1 MNHKKLLLTLT
12 LCLCALLCMVV
23 TASASEVQ
31 EHSHPVCGKTHT
43 DIGDHTGTCGDVTWT
58 AWNGPAA
65 NGDTN
70 ITYDSNNTAYI
81 YLADN
86 VNISNKLT
94 IPQGHTL
101 YLCLNGHSITKTSE
115 DFGESNSQIYANG
128 VIDGSAGNVTFA
140 LCNCKT
146 DGTITHT
153 SGKNGRGVWVK
164 GTFIMYGGAISGNN
178 CVHGEGGGAF
188 VDGAFIM
195 YGGTIKENKLTS
207 TYSGG
212 GVAADCSTFAM
223 YGGIITGN
231 EATNKM
237 GGGLSLNMGSIDN
250 EVKAIISGG
259 TITNNKAADM
269 GGGVHIANGT
279 LTLSGNTT
287 ITGNTC
293 GADSHGG
300 GVSTYQ
306 ATIELASKDVT
317 IENNKNG
324 SGAQANLYLRSK
336 ASYTEPS
343 YISVTGDLGSKVF
356 TLTTE
361 KTPTVGNPVT
371 ISPYPY
377 CDAGVLNAQNFKYE
391 NNDQVSIAVIPTGGK
406 ECLKACIHSFTKT
419 STASKYLKSSATCT
433 SEAVYYKS
441 CACGLAS
448 STETFTSGA
457 IDPENHALV
466 HHEAQAP
473 TCTAVGWEAYDTC
486 SRCTYTTYREIPA
499 AHTYGAVS
507 YTWAT
512 DKTTC
517 KAEHKCTACQ
527 HVENETV
534 NTQKQV
540 TQNRSCTRNEL
551 STFTATFT
559 NTAFAQQIKENV
571 ETADMTGHTYGAV
584 SYTWATDKTTCK
596 AEHKCTA
603 CQHVENETVN
613 TQKQV
618 TQNRSCTRNE
628 LSTFTA
634 TFTNT
639 AFAQQIKENVETA
652 DMTGHT
658 YGAVSYTWATD
669 KTTCK
674 AEHKC
679 TACQHV
685 ENETVNTQKQVTQ
698 NRSCTRNE
706 LSTFTATFTNT
717 AFVRQTEENVKT
729 ADMAPHTYG
738 GTWVKGQDGH
748 WKVCEVCQNQSEV
761 KPHTWKDAT
770 YTAPKTCTVCGAT
783 QGEPLTRSY
792 YYYAPSVA
800 ENKKDSPK
808 TADPGVLLYAG
819 LALASLTGL
828 ACTAKK
834 RH

>member
-31 EHSHPVCGKTHT
+31 VHSHPVCGATHT
-43 DIGDHTGTCGDVTWT
+43 NIGDHTGTCGDVTWT

-86 VNISNKLT
+86 VTTEYSIEVREGK
-94 IPQGHTL
+94 TL
-101 YLCLNGHSITKTSE
+101 YLCLNGKSITKSSE
-115 DFGESNSQIYANG
+115 DTNLTGNRS
-128 VIDGSAGNVTFA
+128 VIDFTEGGSLI
-140 LCNCKT
+140 LCDCQDT
-146 DGTITHT
+146 GSITHT
-153 SGKNGRGVWVK
+153 EGVTGRGVNVGGRNEGN

-178 CVHGEGGGAF
+178 CVYGDGGGVYVYGTF
-188 VDGAFIM
+188 TM
-195 YGGTIKENKLTS
+195 YGGTIKENKSTS
-207 TYSGG
+207 ANGSGG
-212 GVAADCSTFAM
+212 VDANCRTFAM
-223 YGGIITGN
+223 YGGTITGN
-231 EATNKM
+231 EAVNGW
-237 GGGLSLNMGSIDN
+237 GGGISLNMGYSPSG
-250 EVKAIISGG
+250 VKAIISGG
-259 TITNNKAADM
+259 AITNNKAADM

-300 GVSTYQ
+300 GVSTYE
-306 ATIELASKDVT
+306 ATIELASSNVT
-317 IENNKNG
+317 IADNKDSNG
-324 SGAQANLYLRSK
+324 RSANLYLNADDQR
-336 ASYTEPS
+336 YNDGS
-343 YISVTGDLGSKVF
+343 YIEVTGDLGSKVF

-361 KTPTVGNPVT
+361 NAPVVGTPIT
-371 ISPYPY
+371 ISQY
-377 CDAGVLNAQNFKYE
+377 CNADVLNAQNFKYE
-391 NNDQVSIAVIPTGGK
+391 NNDQVSIAVIPTGGQAL
-406 ECLKACIHSFTKT
+406 LKACIHSFTRT

-457 IDPENHALV
+457 IDPNNHALV
-466 HHEAQAP
+466 HHEAKAP

-486 SRCTYTTYREIPA
+486 SHCDYTTKVEIQMAP
-499 AHTYGAVS
+499 HSYGTPTYV
-507 YTWAT
+507 WADDNASCT
-512 DKTTC
+512 AKRT
-517 KAEHKCTACQ
+517 CTACQ
-527 HVENETV
+527 HVEDETV

-540 TQNRSCTRNEL
+540 TQNRSCTLNEL

-559 NTAFAQQIKENV
+559 NTAFAQQTKENV
-571 ETADMTGHTYGAV
+571 KTADMTGHSYGTPTYV
-584 SYTWATDKTTCK
+584 WAIDNTTCK

-603 CQHVENETVN
+603 CQHVEDETVN
-613 TQKQV
+613 TQQTV
-618 TQNRSCTRNE
+618 TQNHSCTLNE

-639 AFAQQIKENVETA
+639 AFA
-652 DMTGHT
+652 
-658 YGAVSYTWATD
+658 
-669 KTTCK
+669 
-674 AEHKC
+674 
-679 TACQHV
+679 
-685 ENETVNTQKQVTQ
+685 
-698 NRSCTRNE
+698 
-706 LSTFTATFTNT
+706 
-717 AFVRQTEENVKT
+717 RQTKENVKT
-729 ADMAPHTYG
+729 ADMTGHSYSATEWESDVDNHWHKCAVCHTQIDKAAHE
-738 GTWVKGQDGH
+738 WQ
-748 WKVCEVCQNQSEV
+748 
-761 KPHTWKDAT
+761 PAT

-800 ENKKDSPK
+800 EGKKDSPK

>member
-1 MNHKKLLLTLT
+1 MCASVFARAKTDTRAPLERPRYLRGAYIMNHKKLLLTLT

-23 TASASEVQ
+23 TASADG
-31 EHSHPVCGKTHT
+31 EHTAHPVCGATHT

-58 AWNGPAA
+58 AWDGTSEIA
-65 NGDTN
+65 
-70 ITYDSNNTAYI
+70 YDSTTKTAYI

-486 SRCTYTTYREIPA
+486 SRCDYSTTKVEIP
-499 AHTYGAVS
+499 
-507 YTWAT
+507 
-512 DKTTC
+512 
-517 KAEHKCTACQ
+517 
-527 HVENETV
+527 
-534 NTQKQV
+534 
-540 TQNRSCTRNEL
+540 
-551 STFTATFT
+551 
-559 NTAFAQQIKENV
+559 
-571 ETADMTGHTYGAV
+571 
-584 SYTWATDKTTCK
+584 
-596 AEHKCTA
+596 
-603 CQHVENETVN
+603 
-613 TQKQV
+613 
-618 TQNRSCTRNE
+618 
-628 LSTFTA
+628 
-634 TFTNT
+634 
-639 AFAQQIKENVETA
+639 
-652 DMTGHT
+652 
-658 YGAVSYTWATD
+658 
-669 KTTCK
+669 
-674 AEHKC
+674 
-679 TACQHV
+679 
-685 ENETVNTQKQVTQ
+685 
-698 NRSCTRNE
+698 
-706 LSTFTATFTNT
+706 
-717 AFVRQTEENVKT
+717 
-729 ADMAPHTYG
+729 MAPHTYSE
-738 GTWVKGQDGH
+738 TEWKSDVDNH
-748 WKVCEVCQNQSEV
+748 WHECSVC
-761 KPHTWKDAT
+761 HTQIDKAEHNWKDAT
-770 YTAPKTCTVCGAT
+770 YTAPKTCVCGAT

-792 YYYAPSVA
+792 YYYAPSAA
-800 ENKKDSPK
+800 EDKKDSPK
-808 TADPGVLLYAG
+808 AGDPGVLLYAG

>member
-1 MNHKKLLLTLT
+1 MNYKKLLLTLT
-12 LCLCALLCMVV
+12 LCLCALLCMAV

-31 EHSHPVCGKTHT
+31 EHSHPICGATHI

-58 AWNGPAA
+58 AWDGTSEIA
-65 NGDTN
+65 
-70 ITYDSNNTAYI
+70 YDSTTKTAYI

-287 ITGNTC
+287 ITDNTC

-324 SGAQANLYLRSK
+324 SGVQANLYLRSK
-336 ASYTEPS
+336 ASHTNPS

-486 SRCTYTTYREIPA
+486 SRCDYTTKVEIPMA
-499 AHTYGAVS
+499 AHNYGTPTYV
-507 YTWAT
+507 WAANNASCT
-512 DKTTC
+512 ATRT
-517 KAEHKCTACQ
+517 CTACQ

-534 NTQKQV
+534 NTQQTV
-540 TQNRSCTRNEL
+540 TQNHSCTLNEL

-559 NTAFAQQIKENV
+559 NTAFAQQTK
-571 ETADMTGHTYGAV
+571 
-584 SYTWATDKTTCK
+584 
-596 AEHKCTA
+596 
-603 CQHVENETVN
+603 
-613 TQKQV
+613 
-618 TQNRSCTRNE
+618 
-628 LSTFTA
+628 
-634 TFTNT
+634 
-639 AFAQQIKENVETA
+639 
-652 DMTGHT
+652 
-658 YGAVSYTWATD
+658 
-669 KTTCK
+669 
-674 AEHKC
+674 
-679 TACQHV
+679 
-685 ENETVNTQKQVTQ
+685 
-698 NRSCTRNE
+698 
-706 LSTFTATFTNT
+706 
-717 AFVRQTEENVKT
+717 ENVKT
-729 ADMAPHTYG
+729 ADMTGHSYG

-792 YYYAPSVA
+792 YYYTPSAA

>member
-23 TASASEVQ
+23 TASASEVSV
-31 EHSHPVCGKTHT
+31 HSHPICGATHT
-43 DIGDHTGTCGDVTWT
+43 DIGDHTGACEAVTWT
-58 AWNGPAA
+58 AWDGTSEIA
-65 NGDTN
+65 
-70 ITYDSNNTAYI
+70 YDSTTKTAYI

-86 VNISNKLT
+86 VNISNALT

-101 YLCLNGHSITKTSE
+101 YLCLNDHSITKTSE
-115 DFGESNSQIYANG
+115 DYDESHNRSDANG

-146 DGTITHT
+146 NGTITHT

-178 CVHGEGGGAF
+178 CVYGEGGGVYVYGTF
-188 VDGAFIM
+188 TM
-195 YGGTIKENKLTS
+195 YGGTIKENKSTS
-207 TYSGG
+207 ANGSGG
-212 GVAADCSTFAM
+212 VDANCRTFAM
-223 YGGIITGN
+223 YGGTITGN
-231 EATNKM
+231 EAVNGW
-237 GGGLSLNMGSIDN
+237 GGGISLNMGYSHSG
-250 EVKAIISGG
+250 VKAIISGG
-259 TITNNKAADM
+259 AITNNKAADM
-269 GGGVHIANGT
+269 GGGIHIANGT
-279 LTLSGNTT
+279 LTLSGDTT

-486 SRCTYTTYREIPA
+486 SRCGYTTKVEKQKTPHSYGTPTYVWA
-499 AHTYGAVS
+499 ANNASCT
-507 YTWAT
+507 AT
-512 DKTTC
+512 RT
-517 KAEHKCTACQ
+517 CTACQ

-534 NTQKQV
+534 NTQQTV
-540 TQNRSCTRNEL
+540 TQNRSCTLNELSTFTATFTNTAFAQQTKENVKTADMTGHSYGTPTYVWAANNASCTATRTCTACQHVENETVNTQQTVTQNRSCTLNEL

-571 ETADMTGHTYGAV
+571 
-584 SYTWATDKTTCK
+584 
-596 AEHKCTA
+596 
-603 CQHVENETVN
+603 
-613 TQKQV
+613 
-618 TQNRSCTRNE
+618 
-628 LSTFTA
+628 
-634 TFTNT
+634 
-639 AFAQQIKENVETA
+639 
-652 DMTGHT
+652 
-658 YGAVSYTWATD
+658 
-669 KTTCK
+669 
-674 AEHKC
+674 
-679 TACQHV
+679 
-685 ENETVNTQKQVTQ
+685 
-698 NRSCTRNE
+698 
-706 LSTFTATFTNT
+706 
-717 AFVRQTEENVKT
+717 KT
-729 ADMAPHTYG
+729 ADMAAHTYG

-748 WKVCEVCQNQSEV
+748 WKVCEVCQNRSEV
-761 KPHTWKDAT
+761 KPHNWKDAT

-792 YYYAPSVA
+792 YYYAPSAA
-800 ENKKDSPK
+800 EDKKDSPK

>member
-31 EHSHPVCGKTHT
+31 GHSSHPVCGKTHT
-43 DIGDHTGTCGDVTWT
+43 DIGDHTGTCEDVTWT
-58 AWNGPAA
+58 AWDGTSEIA
-65 NGDTN
+65 
-70 ITYDSNNTAYI
+70 YDSTTKTAYI
-81 YLADN
+81 YLAEN

-115 DFGESNSQIYANG
+115 DFGESNSQIFANG

-164 GTFIMYGGAISGNN
+164 GTFIMYGGTISGNN
-178 CVHGEGGGAF
+178 CVYDEGGGVY
-188 VDGAFIM
+188 VDGTFIM
-195 YGGTIKENKLTS
+195 YGGTIKENKSTS
-207 TYSGG
+207 HNGSGG
-212 GVAADCSTFAM
+212 VGANCRTFAM
-223 YGGIITGN
+223 YGGTISGN
-231 EATNKM
+231 ESVNGL
-237 GGGLSLNMGSIDN
+237 GGGISLNMLNSGGR
-250 EVKAIISGG
+250 AIISGG
-259 TITNNKAADM
+259 AITNNKAADM

-336 ASYTEPS
+336 ASYTDPS

-371 ISPYPY
+371 ISQY
-377 CDAGVLNAQNFKYE
+377 CDTAVLNAQNFKYE
-391 NNDQVSIAVIPTGGK
+391 NNDQVSIAVIPTGGQAL
-406 ECLKACIHSFTKT
+406 LKACIHSFTNT

-457 IDPENHALV
+457 INSENHALV
-466 HHEAQAP
+466 HHDAQAP

-486 SRCTYTTYREIPA
+486 SRCDYSTTKVEIP
-499 AHTYGAVS
+499 
-507 YTWAT
+507 
-512 DKTTC
+512 
-517 KAEHKCTACQ
+517 
-527 HVENETV
+527 
-534 NTQKQV
+534 
-540 TQNRSCTRNEL
+540 
-551 STFTATFT
+551 
-559 NTAFAQQIKENV
+559 
-571 ETADMTGHTYGAV
+571 
-584 SYTWATDKTTCK
+584 
-596 AEHKCTA
+596 
-603 CQHVENETVN
+603 
-613 TQKQV
+613 
-618 TQNRSCTRNE
+618 
-628 LSTFTA
+628 
-634 TFTNT
+634 
-639 AFAQQIKENVETA
+639 
-652 DMTGHT
+652 
-658 YGAVSYTWATD
+658 
-669 KTTCK
+669 
-674 AEHKC
+674 
-679 TACQHV
+679 
-685 ENETVNTQKQVTQ
+685 
-698 NRSCTRNE
+698 
-706 LSTFTATFTNT
+706 
-717 AFVRQTEENVKT
+717 
-729 ADMAPHTYG
+729 MAPHTYSA
-738 GTWVKGQDGH
+738 TEWESDVDNH
-748 WKVCEVCQNQSEV
+748 WHKCSVCQTQIGKAAHEWQ
-761 KPHTWKDAT
+761 PAT
-770 YTAPKTCTVCGAT
+770 YTAPKTCVCGAT

-792 YYYAPSVA
+792 YYYAPSAA
-800 ENKKDSPK
+800 EDKTGSPK
-808 TADPGVLLYAG
+808 AGDPGVLLYAG

-828 ACTAKK
+828 TYTAKK

>member
-23 TASASEVQ
+23 TASASEVSV
-31 EHSHPVCGKTHT
+31 HSHPICGATHT
-43 DIGDHTGTCGDVTWT
+43 DIGDHTGACEAVTWT
-58 AWNGPAA
+58 AWDGTSEIA
-65 NGDTN
+65 
-70 ITYDSNNTAYI
+70 YDSTTKTAYI

-86 VNISNKLT
+86 VNISNALT

-101 YLCLNGHSITKTSE
+101 YLCLNDHSITKTSE
-115 DFGESNSQIYANG
+115 DYDESHNRSDANG

-146 DGTITHT
+146 NGTITHT

-178 CVHGEGGGAF
+178 CVYGEGGGVYVYGTF
-188 VDGAFIM
+188 TM
-195 YGGTIKENKLTS
+195 YGGTIKENKSTS
-207 TYSGG
+207 ANGSGG
-212 GVAADCSTFAM
+212 VDANCRTFAM
-223 YGGIITGN
+223 YGGTITGN
-231 EATNKM
+231 EAVNGW
-237 GGGLSLNMGSIDN
+237 GGGISLNMGYSHSG
-250 EVKAIISGG
+250 VKAIISGG
-259 TITNNKAADM
+259 AITNNKAADM
-269 GGGVHIANGT
+269 GGGIHIANGT
-279 LTLSGNTT
+279 LTLSGDTT

-324 SGAQANLYLRSK
+324 SGVQANLYLRSK
-336 ASYTEPS
+336 ASHTNPS

-457 IDPENHALV
+457 IDPNNHDLV

-499 AHTYGAVS
+499 A
-507 YTWAT
+507 
-512 DKTTC
+512 
-517 KAEHKCTACQ
+517 
-527 HVENETV
+527 
-534 NTQKQV
+534 
-540 TQNRSCTRNEL
+540 
-551 STFTATFT
+551 
-559 NTAFAQQIKENV
+559 
-571 ETADMTGHTYGAV
+571 
-584 SYTWATDKTTCK
+584 
-596 AEHKCTA
+596 
-603 CQHVENETVN
+603 
-613 TQKQV
+613 
-618 TQNRSCTRNE
+618 
-628 LSTFTA
+628 
-634 TFTNT
+634 
-639 AFAQQIKENVETA
+639 
-652 DMTGHT
+652 HT

-761 KPHTWKDAT
+761 KPHTWKGAT

-792 YYYAPSVA
+792 YYYAPSAA
-800 ENKKDSPK
+800 EDKKDSPK

>member
-23 TASASEVQ
+23 TASADG
-31 EHSHPVCGKTHT
+31 EHTAHPVCGATHT

-58 AWNGPAA
+58 AWDGTSEIA
-65 NGDTN
+65 
-70 ITYDSNNTAYI
+70 YDSTTKTAYI

-486 SRCTYTTYREIPA
+486 SRCGYTTKVEKQKTPHSYGTPTYVWA
-499 AHTYGAVS
+499 ANNDSCT
-507 YTWAT
+507 AT
-512 DKTTC
+512 RT
-517 KAEHKCTACQ
+517 CTACQ

-534 NTQKQV
+534 NTQQTV
-540 TQNRSCTRNEL
+540 TQNRSCTLNEL

-559 NTAFAQQIKENV
+559 NTAFAQQTKENV
-571 ETADMTGHTYGAV
+571 TTADMTG
-584 SYTWATDKTTCK
+584 
-596 AEHKCTA
+596 
-603 CQHVENETVN
+603 
-613 TQKQV
+613 
-618 TQNRSCTRNE
+618 
-628 LSTFTA
+628 
-634 TFTNT
+634 
-639 AFAQQIKENVETA
+639 
-652 DMTGHT
+652 
-658 YGAVSYTWATD
+658 
-669 KTTCK
+669 
-674 AEHKC
+674 
-679 TACQHV
+679 
-685 ENETVNTQKQVTQ
+685 
-698 NRSCTRNE
+698 
-706 LSTFTATFTNT
+706 
-717 AFVRQTEENVKT
+717 
-729 ADMAPHTYG
+729 HTYG

>member
-86 VNISNKLT
+86 VTTKYSIKVRE
-94 IPQGHTL
+94 GKTL
-101 YLCLNGHSITKTSE
+101 YLCLNGKSITKSSADTNLT
-115 DFGESNSQIYANG
+115 GNRA
-128 VIDGSAGNVTFA
+128 VIDFTEGGSLI
-140 LCNCKT
+140 LCDCQDT
-146 DGTITHT
+146 GSITHT
-153 SGKNGRGVWVK
+153 EGVTGRGVNVGGRNEGN

-178 CVHGEGGGAF
+178 CVYGDGGGVYVYGTF
-188 VDGAFIM
+188 TM
-195 YGGTIKENKLTS
+195 YGGTIKENKSTS
-207 TYSGG
+207 ANGSGG
-212 GVAADCSTFAM
+212 VDANCRTFAM
-223 YGGIITGN
+223 YGGTITGN
-231 EATNKM
+231 EAVNGW
-237 GGGLSLNMGSIDN
+237 GGGISLNMGYSHSG
-250 EVKAIISGG
+250 VKAIISGG
-259 TITNNKAADM
+259 AITNNKAADM

-317 IENNKNG
+317 IEDNKTG
-324 SGAQANLYLRSK
+324 SGAQANLYLRSE
-336 ASYTEPS
+336 ASYTNPS

-361 KTPTVGNPVT
+361 KTPTVGTPVT
-371 ISPYPY
+371 ISQY
-377 CDAGVLNAQNFKYE
+377 CNVDVLNAQNFKYE
-391 NNDQVSIAVIPTGGK
+391 NNDQVSIAVIPTGGQAL
-406 ECLKACIHSFTKT
+406 LKACIHSFTRT

-457 IDPENHALV
+457 IDPNNHDLV

-486 SRCTYTTYREIPA
+486 SRCGYTTKVEKQKTP
-499 AHTYGAVS
+499 HTYGAVS

-512 DKTTC
+512 DNTTC

-540 TQNRSCTRNEL
+540 TQNRSCTLNEL

-559 NTAFAQQIKENV
+559 NTAFAQQTKENV
-571 ETADMTGHTYGAV
+571 KTADMTGHTYGTSTYV
-584 SYTWATDKTTCK
+584 WAANNASCTATRT
-596 AEHKCTA
+596 CTA

-618 TQNRSCTRNE
+618 TQNRSCTLNE

-639 AFAQQIKENVETA
+639 AFAQQTKENVKTA

-658 YGAVSYTWATD
+658 YSATEWESNVD
-669 KTTCK
+669 NHWHECSACHTQIDK
-674 AEHKC
+674 AEH
-679 TACQHV
+679 
-685 ENETVNTQKQVTQ
+685 N
-698 NRSCTRNE
+698 
-706 LSTFTATFTNT
+706 
-717 AFVRQTEENVKT
+717 
-729 ADMAPHTYG
+729 
-738 GTWVKGQDGH
+738 
-748 WKVCEVCQNQSEV
+748 
-761 KPHTWKDAT
+761 WKDAT

-792 YYYAPSVA
+792 YYYAPSAA

-819 LALASLTGL
+819 LAFASLTGL

>member
-1 MNHKKLLLTLT
+1 MCASVFALAKTDTRCPHWKDPRYLRGAYIMNHKKLLLTLT

-23 TASASEVQ
+23 TASADG
-31 EHSHPVCGKTHT
+31 EHTAHPVCGATHT
-43 DIGDHTGTCGDVTWT
+43 NIGDHTGTCEAVTWT
-58 AWNGPAA
+58 AWNG
-65 NGDTN
+65 TSE
-70 ITYDSNNTAYI
+70 ITYDSETKTAYI

-164 GTFIMYGGAISGNN
+164 GTFIMYGGTISGNN
-178 CVHGEGGGAF
+178 CVYDEGGGVY
-188 VDGAFIM
+188 VDGTFIM
-195 YGGTIKENKLTS
+195 YGGTIKENKSTS
-207 TYSGG
+207 HNGSGG
-212 GVAADCSTFAM
+212 VGANCRTFAM
-223 YGGIITGN
+223 YGGTISGN
-231 EATNKM
+231 ESVNGL
-237 GGGLSLNMGSIDN
+237 GGGISLNMLNSGGR
-250 EVKAIISGG
+250 AIISGG
-259 TITNNKAADM
+259 AITNNKAADM

-336 ASYTEPS
+336 ASYTDPS

-371 ISPYPY
+371 ISQY
-377 CDAGVLNAQNFKYE
+377 CNADVLNAQNFKYE
-391 NNDQVSIAVIPTGGK
+391 NNDQVSIAVIPTGGQAL
-406 ECLKACIHSFTKT
+406 LKACIHSFTRT

-473 TCTAVGWEAYDTC
+473 TCTEVGWEAYDTC
-486 SRCTYTTYREIPA
+486 SRCSYTT
-499 AHTYGAVS
+499 
-507 YTWAT
+507 
-512 DKTTC
+512 K
-517 KAEHKCTACQ
+517 
-527 HVENETV
+527 VEK
-534 NTQKQV
+534 QK
-540 TQNRSCTRNEL
+540 
-551 STFTATFT
+551 
-559 NTAFAQQIKENV
+559 
-571 ETADMTGHTYGAV
+571 TGHSYG
-584 SYTWATDKTTCK
+584 
-596 AEHKCTA
+596 E
-603 CQHVENETVN
+603 
-613 TQKQV
+613 
-618 TQNRSCTRNE
+618 
-628 LSTFTA
+628 
-634 TFTNT
+634 
-639 AFAQQIKENVETA
+639 
-652 DMTGHT
+652 
-658 YGAVSYTWATD
+658 
-669 KTTCK
+669 
-674 AEHKC
+674 
-679 TACQHV
+679 
-685 ENETVNTQKQVTQ
+685 
-698 NRSCTRNE
+698 
-706 LSTFTATFTNT
+706 
-717 AFVRQTEENVKT
+717 
-729 ADMAPHTYG
+729 
-738 GTWVKGQDGH
+738 TWVKGQDGH
-748 WKVCEVCQNQSEV
+748 WKVCEVCQDRSEV
-761 KPHTWKDAT
+761 EPHNWKDAT
-770 YTAPKTCTVCGAT
+770 TSAPKTCTVCGAT
-783 QGEPLTRSY
+783 TGTKLSTY
-792 YYYAPSVA
+792 YYYSPAKTEDTPG
-800 ENKKDSPK
+800 SPK
-808 TADPGVLLYAG
+808 AGDPGVLLYAG

>member
-31 EHSHPVCGKTHT
+31 GHSSHPVCGKTHT
-43 DIGDHTGTCGDVTWT
+43 DIGDHTGTCEDVTWT
-58 AWNGPAA
+58 AWSGPAA

-81 YLADN
+81 YLTGN
-86 VNISNKLT
+86 VEMSRALT

-101 YLCLNGHSITKTSE
+101 YLCLNDHSITKTSE
-115 DFGESNSQIYANG
+115 DYDESHNRSDANG
-128 VIDGSAGNVTFA
+128 VIDGRAGNVTFA

-146 DGTITHT
+146 NGTITHT

-164 GTFIMYGGAISGNN
+164 GTFIMYGGTISGNN
-178 CVHGEGGGAF
+178 CVYGAGGGGGVY
-188 VDGAFIM
+188 VDGTFIM
-195 YGGTIKENKLTS
+195 YGGTIKENKSTS
-207 TYSGG
+207 HNGGG
-212 GVAADCSTFAM
+212 GVEADCRTFAM
-223 YGGIITGN
+223 YGGTISGN
-231 EATNKM
+231 ESMNGL
-237 GGGLSLNMGSIDN
+237 GGGISLNMGYSPSG
-250 EVKAIISGG
+250 VKAIISGG
-259 TITNNKAADM
+259 AITNNKAADM

-324 SGAQANLYLRSK
+324 SGVQANLYLRSK
-336 ASYTEPS
+336 ASYTDPS

-361 KTPTVGNPVT
+361 KTPTVGTPVT
-371 ISPYPY
+371 ISQY
-377 CDAGVLNAQNFKYE
+377 CDTAVLNAQNFKYE
-391 NNDQVSIAVIPTGGK
+391 NNDQVSIVVIPTGGQAL
-406 ECLKACIHSFTKT
+406 LKACIHSFTKT
-419 STASKYLKSSATCT
+419 SAASEYLKSSATCT

-457 IDPENHALV
+457 INPNNHDLV

-486 SRCTYTTYREIPA
+486 SRCDYTTKVEKQKTP
-499 AHTYGAVS
+499 HTYGTVS

-512 DKTTC
+512 DNTTC

-534 NTQKQV
+534 NTQQTV
-540 TQNRSCTRNEL
+540 TQNRSCTLNEL

-559 NTAFAQQIKENV
+559 NTAFAQQTK
-571 ETADMTGHTYGAV
+571 
-584 SYTWATDKTTCK
+584 
-596 AEHKCTA
+596 
-603 CQHVENETVN
+603 
-613 TQKQV
+613 
-618 TQNRSCTRNE
+618 
-628 LSTFTA
+628 
-634 TFTNT
+634 
-639 AFAQQIKENVETA
+639 
-652 DMTGHT
+652 
-658 YGAVSYTWATD
+658 
-669 KTTCK
+669 
-674 AEHKC
+674 
-679 TACQHV
+679 
-685 ENETVNTQKQVTQ
+685 
-698 NRSCTRNE
+698 
-706 LSTFTATFTNT
+706 
-717 AFVRQTEENVKT
+717 ENVKT
-729 ADMAPHTYG
+729 ADMAAHTYG
-738 GTWVKGQDGH
+738 ETWVKGQDGH
-748 WKVCEVCQNQSEV
+748 WKVCEVCQNRSEV
-761 KPHTWKDAT
+761 EPHNWRDAT
-770 YTAPKTCTVCGAT
+770 TSAPKTCTVCGAT
-783 QGEPLTRSY
+783 TGTKLSAY
-792 YYYAPSVA
+792 YYYSPAKTEDTPV
-800 ENKKDSPK
+800 SPK

>member
-23 TASASEVQ
+23 TASADG
-31 EHSHPVCGKTHT
+31 EHTAHPVCGATHT

-58 AWNGPAA
+58 AWDGTSEIA
-65 NGDTN
+65 
-70 ITYDSNNTAYI
+70 YDSTTKTAYI

-259 TITNNKAADM
+259 AITDNKAADM

-287 ITGNTC
+287 ITDNTC

-324 SGAQANLYLRSK
+324 SGVQANLYLRSK
-336 ASYTEPS
+336 ASHTNPS

-486 SRCTYTTYREIPA
+486 SRCDYTTKVEIPMA
-499 AHTYGAVS
+499 AHNYGTPTYV
-507 YTWAT
+507 WAANNASCT
-512 DKTTC
+512 ATRT
-517 KAEHKCTACQ
+517 CTACQ

-534 NTQKQV
+534 NTQQTV
-540 TQNRSCTRNEL
+540 TQNHSCTLNEL

-571 ETADMTGHTYGAV
+571 KTADMTGHTYSATEWKSDVDNHWHECAV
-584 SYTWATDKTTCK
+584 CHTQIGKAAHEWQPATT
-596 AEHKCTA
+596 
-603 CQHVENETVN
+603 
-613 TQKQV
+613 
-618 TQNRSCTRNE
+618 S
-628 LSTFTA
+628 
-634 TFTNT
+634 
-639 AFAQQIKENVETA
+639 
-652 DMTGHT
+652 
-658 YGAVSYTWATD
+658 
-669 KTTCK
+669 
-674 AEHKC
+674 
-679 TACQHV
+679 
-685 ENETVNTQKQVTQ
+685 
-698 NRSCTRNE
+698 
-706 LSTFTATFTNT
+706 
-717 AFVRQTEENVKT
+717 
-729 ADMAPHTYG
+729 
-738 GTWVKGQDGH
+738 
-748 WKVCEVCQNQSEV
+748 
-761 KPHTWKDAT
+761 
-770 YTAPKTCTVCGAT
+770 APKTCVCGAT
-783 QGEPLTRSY
+783 TGTKLSAY
-792 YYYAPSVA
+792 YYYSPAKTEDTPV
-800 ENKKDSPK
+800 SPK
-808 TADPGVLLYAG
+808 AGDPGVLLYAG

>member
-1 MNHKKLLLTLT
+1 MNYKKLLLTLT
-12 LCLCALLCMVV
+12 LCLCALLCMAV

-31 EHSHPVCGKTHT
+31 EHSHPICGATHI

-58 AWNGPAA
+58 AWDGTSEIA
-65 NGDTN
+65 
-70 ITYDSNNTAYI
+70 YDSTTKTAYI

-287 ITGNTC
+287 ITDNTC

-324 SGAQANLYLRSK
+324 SGVQANLYLRSK
-336 ASYTEPS
+336 ASHTNPS

-486 SRCTYTTYREIPA
+486 SRCDYTTKVEIPMA
-499 AHTYGAVS
+499 AHNYGTPTYV
-507 YTWAT
+507 WAANNASCT
-512 DKTTC
+512 ATRT
-517 KAEHKCTACQ
+517 CTACQ

-534 NTQKQV
+534 NTQQTV
-540 TQNRSCTRNEL
+540 TQNHSCTLNEL

-559 NTAFAQQIKENV
+559 NTAFAQQTKENV
-571 ETADMTGHTYGAV
+571 KTADMTGHTYSATEWKSDVDNHWHECAV
-584 SYTWATDKTTCK
+584 CHTQIGKAAHEWQPATT
-596 AEHKCTA
+596 
-603 CQHVENETVN
+603 
-613 TQKQV
+613 
-618 TQNRSCTRNE
+618 S
-628 LSTFTA
+628 
-634 TFTNT
+634 
-639 AFAQQIKENVETA
+639 
-652 DMTGHT
+652 
-658 YGAVSYTWATD
+658 
-669 KTTCK
+669 
-674 AEHKC
+674 
-679 TACQHV
+679 
-685 ENETVNTQKQVTQ
+685 
-698 NRSCTRNE
+698 
-706 LSTFTATFTNT
+706 
-717 AFVRQTEENVKT
+717 
-729 ADMAPHTYG
+729 
-738 GTWVKGQDGH
+738 
-748 WKVCEVCQNQSEV
+748 
-761 KPHTWKDAT
+761 
-770 YTAPKTCTVCGAT
+770 APKTCVCGAT
-783 QGEPLTRSY
+783 TGTKLSAY
-792 YYYAPSVA
+792 YYYSPAKTEDTPV
-800 ENKKDSPK
+800 SPK
-808 TADPGVLLYAG
+808 AGDPGVLLYAG

-828 ACTAKK
+828 TCTAKK